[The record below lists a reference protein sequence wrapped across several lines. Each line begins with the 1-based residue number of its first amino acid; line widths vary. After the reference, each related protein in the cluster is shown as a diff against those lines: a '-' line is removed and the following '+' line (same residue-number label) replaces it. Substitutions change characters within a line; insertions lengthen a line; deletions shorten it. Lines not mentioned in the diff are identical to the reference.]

1 MLNKMTMLTT
11 TQAADILG
19 IKQARVRQL
28 ILANRLPAKKHGRDW
43 IIRERD
49 LELVRIRK
57 VGRPRKPVKK

>member
-1 MLNKMTMLTT
+1 MTLLTT

-28 ILANRLPAKKHGRDW
+28 ILAGRLPAKKHGRDW

-49 LELVRIRK
+49 LELVRVRK
-57 VGRPRKPVKK
+57 VGRPRKAVK

>member
-1 MLNKMTMLTT
+1 MTLLTT

-19 IKQARVRQL
+19 VKQARVRQL
-28 ILANRLPAKKHGRDW
+28 ILAGRLPAKKHGRDW

-49 LELVRIRK
+49 LELVRVRK

>member
-1 MLNKMTMLTT
+1 MTLLTT

-28 ILANRLPAKKHGRDW
+28 ILAGRLPAKKHGRDW

-49 LELVRIRK
+49 LELVRVRK
-57 VGRPRKPVKK
+57 VGRPPKP